1 MTFEKIMEN
10 ENINETRQSTIK
22 CIEIIEML
30 ERIIIREGR

>member
-10 ENINETRQSTIK
+10 ENINGTRQSTIK